1 VIVLRLAIAAL
12 SALILAD
19 CGGMHAC
26 TSDGVPCGE
35 QAVRPVASAQSSSG
49 GARSPVL
56 LPTATA
62 SVASAPFVPPAA
74 FEAPAPAVEPPPPA
88 APTAT
93 VTETTVAAVE
103 EQDEDSGRH
112 HGRHGRHGG
121 RHHRSSSGSSG
132 SHSRHHRRHH

>member
-1 VIVLRLAIAAL
+1 MIVLRLAIAAL

-35 QAVRPVASAQSSSG
+35 QAVRPAASAQSSG
-49 GARSPVL
+49 GAGTPVL

-62 SVASAPFVPPAA
+62 SVANAPFVAPAA
-74 FEAPAPAVEPPPPA
+74 FEAPAPAAEAPPPA

-103 EQDEDSGRH
+103 EPDEDSGRH
-112 HGRHGRHGG
+112 HGRHGRHGSR
-121 RHHRSSSGSSG
+121 RHRSSGSSG

>member
-26 TSDGVPCGE
+26 TSDGIPCGE
-35 QAVRPVASAQSSSG
+35 QAVRPAASARSSG
-49 GARSPVL
+49 GSQTPAL
-56 LPTATA
+56 LPTASA

-74 FEAPAPAVEPPPPA
+74 FEAPAPAAEAPPP

-103 EQDEDSGRH
+103 EPDEDSGRH
-112 HGRHGRHGG
+112 HGRHGRHGSR
-121 RHHRSSSGSSG
+121 RHRSSG
-132 SHSRHHRRHH
+132 SHSRHHRHH

>member
-12 SALILAD
+12 SALIFAD

-35 QAVRPVASAQSSSG
+35 QAVRPAASARSSG
-49 GARSPVL
+49 GSQTPAL
-56 LPTATA
+56 LPTASA

-74 FEAPAPAVEPPPPA
+74 FEAPAPAAEAPP

-103 EQDEDSGRH
+103 EPDEDSGRH
-112 HGRHGRHGG
+112 HGRHGRHGSR
-121 RHHRSSSGSSG
+121 RHRSSG
-132 SHSRHHRRHH
+132 SHSRHHRHH

>member
-1 VIVLRLAIAAL
+1 MIVLRLAIAAL

-35 QAVRPVASAQSSSG
+35 QAVRPTASAQSSG

-74 FEAPAPAVEPPPPA
+74 FEAPAAAPAVEEPPPA
-88 APTAT
+88 AHTAT

-103 EQDEDSGRH
+103 EPEEDTGRH
-112 HGRHGRHGG
+112 HGRHGR
-121 RHHRSSSGSSG
+121 RRHRSGG